1 LAYLSIENIFASY
14 KDNKPVL
21 TGVGFSVEKG
31 EIASLIGPSGSGKS
45 TLLRVLVGLTKPK
58 SGRVLLDGVPISY
71 ANRKALREARDRFA
85 IVFQQYNLFQNMTA
99 LRNVTVAPIKVKKRN
114 PQVVEKEAIV
124 LLEKVGLGEK
134 LNSYPDELSGGQ
146 QQRVAIARALA
157 LKPDILLLD
166 EVTSALDPEL
176 INEVLD
182 TIRILAKEG
191 MTMLI
196 ISHEMAFVKEVSSK
210 VVFMDEGKVVEIGN
224 PKEILDHPKT
234 ARAREFMAKIL
245 RH

>member
-1 LAYLSIENIFASY
+1 MAYLSIENIVASY
-14 KDNKPVL
+14 KDDKPVL

-31 EIASLIGPSGSGKS
+31 EIVCLIGPSGSGKS

-58 SGRVLLDGVPISY
+58 SGSVLLDGVPISY
-71 ANRKALREARDRFA
+71 ANKKALRKARDRFA

-99 LRNVTVAPIKVKKRN
+99 LTNVTVAPIKVKKRN
-114 PQVVEKEAIV
+114 PQEVEKEAIV

-182 TIRILAKEG
+182 TVRLLAREG
-191 MTMLI
+191 MTMVI
-196 ISHEMAFVKEVSSK
+196 ISHEMAFVREVSSK
-210 VVFMDEGKVVEIGN
+210 VVFMDEGRVVEIGK
-224 PKEILDHPKT
+224 PEEILDNPKT
-234 ARAREFMAKIL
+234 ARARDFMAKIL

>member
-1 LAYLSIENIFASY
+1 VASY
-14 KDNKPVL
+14 GDDVPVL
-21 TGVGFSVEKG
+21 AGVGFSIEKG
-31 EIASLIGPSGSGKS
+31 EIVSLIGPSGSGKS

-58 SGRVLLDGVPISY
+58 SGRVYLDGVPISY
-71 ANRKALREARDRFA
+71 VNKKALREARDRFA

-99 LRNVTVAPIKVKKRN
+99 LRNVTVAPVKVKKRD
-114 PQVVEKEAIV
+114 PRQVEEEGIA
-124 LLEKVGLGEK
+124 LLEKVGLGDK
-134 LNSYPDELSGGQ
+134 LHVYPDELSGGQ

-196 ISHEMAFVKEVSSK
+196 ISHEMAFVQEVSSK
-210 VVFMDEGKVVEIGN
+210 VVFMDEGKVVEIGK
-224 PKEILDHPKT
+224 PKEILDNPKT

>member
-1 LAYLSIENIFASY
+1 LAYLSIENIVASY

-71 ANRKALREARDRFA
+71 ANKKALRKARDRFA

-114 PQVVEKEAIV
+114 PQEVEKEAIV

-182 TIRILAKEG
+182 TVRMLAREG
-191 MTMLI
+191 MTMVI
-196 ISHEMAFVKEVSSK
+196 VSHEMAFVREVSSK

-234 ARAREFMAKIL
+234 ARTREFMAKIL

>member
-1 LAYLSIENIFASY
+1 MSYLSIENIVASY
-14 KDNKPVL
+14 KDDKPVL

-31 EIASLIGPSGSGKS
+31 EIVSLIGPSGSGKS

-58 SGRVLLDGVPISY
+58 SGRVLLDGIPISY
-71 ANRKALREARDRFA
+71 ANKKALREARDRFA

-114 PQVVEKEAIV
+114 PREVEKEAIA
-124 LLEKVGLGEK
+124 LLEKVGLGDK
-134 LNSYPDELSGGQ
+134 LHSYPDELSGGQ
-146 QQRVAIARALA
+146 QQRIAIARALA

-182 TIRILAKEG
+182 TVRLLAREG
-191 MTMLI
+191 ITMLI
-196 ISHEMAFVKEVSSK
+196 ISHEMTFVREVSSK

-224 PKEILDHPKT
+224 PKEILDHPKS